1 MLNLTFTINVL
12 WRIKIVA
19 NVKVKKRKSVSK
31 NKFKKQ
37 TFSSVFCADKRR
49 KPAKNDILTK
59 TK

>member
-1 MLNLTFTINVL
+1 MMIENCG
-12 WRIKIVA
+12 KCED
-19 NVKVKKRKSVSK
+19 KKG

>member
-1 MLNLTFTINVL
+1 MIENCGKCEDKKG
-12 WRIKIVA
+12 KIW
-19 NVKVKKRKSVSK
+19 KFVSK
-31 NKFKKQ
+31 NKLKKQ